1 VGLPGK
7 AILYLSQKLNFELAW
22 LMLGCWQPQGIAPT
36 DEYTN
41 LMEGDGSMKTNLQ
54 CVCTTNLCRNS
65 AGYGLAMSFGMVM
78 KVAGE
83 RIRGCDSP
91 TLFFV
96 QGRSVPISSGSPPT
110 S

>member
-1 VGLPGK
+1 
-7 AILYLSQKLNFELAW
+7 
-22 LMLGCWQPQGIAPT
+22 
-36 DEYTN
+36 
-41 LMEGDGSMKTNLQ
+41 MKTNQQ
-54 CVCTTNLCRNS
+54 CVCTTNLCPLN
-65 AGYGLAMSFGMVM
+65 AGYGHAMPFGLGMMVM
-78 KVAGE
+78 GE